1 MPKHIIKIVTVNGD
15 GSYEALIEVPELGRR
30 YESNFDHKHRF
41 LGSKELVSGTIIP
54 EETPIEGPL
63 NYPISVGNKWKYLNT
78 KGKHLASGIYYIYNN
93 YYEVISYEKIT
104 IEAGEIWRL
113 KYIG

>member
-63 NYPISVGNKWKYLNT
+63 NYPISV
-78 KGKHLASGIYYIYNN
+78 
-93 YYEVISYEKIT
+93 
-104 IEAGEIWRL
+104 
-113 KYIG
+113 